1 MKSIRLV
8 VVMSYLKSLKSKVM
22 LILIGI
28 FVLCGAA
35 EYAIHR
41 LIIYPSFLALERDEA
56 QKDLERSVQTL
67 KREIHRLDTLANVW
81 SARIDTYEF
90 VKTPFEDY
98 VRSRPILSS
107 LLENSV
113 NLIYIFDIDGRV
125 IWRKIYNLDAAGEMH
140 LADFPKYELPKV
152 HPLITH
158 STDAGSHSEV
168 NLSGIFMSDPGPMLI
183 ASRPILIGSNKGPIR
198 GVFVVG
204 RLLRD
209 YMVKDLADQTHVDFQ
224 IIPIPT
230 GGVPDTIKEIANR
243 LTPESPYWVEMESD
257 KHLQIF
263 TIFPDIKGDAGL
275 LIGARVPRKISAR
288 GYTTIRFILIA
299 TMASA
304 VVVLIVMFFLL
315 QRTILEPI
323 TNLTYHAL
331 SVGYSGDLSTRIPM
345 HRPDEIGVLAMGFYE
360 MVTKLRKIQEGL
372 ETRVRL
378 RTADL
383 TALNEKLEQEV
394 LERKRAEEKIKGSLK
409 EKEMLLKEIHHRVKN
424 NLQVVS
430 SMLKI
435 QSEYSQD
442 KKTVEMFQESQN
454 RVRSIALIHEMLYQS
469 KNLSKIDFSEYIQP
483 ITANLM
489 RTYGVDPIRIKLN
502 INVKN
507 VFMDLDRAIPC
518 GLIINELFSNVLKH
532 AFPEGRQGEVLIDL
546 FQESSQEFTLLIKD
560 DGVGLPIGMDFKNTD
575 SLGLQLVNALVDQL
589 GGAIVF
595 EGRVGTTFRIT
606 FHNREIRGD
615 M

>member
-1 MKSIRLV
+1 
-8 VVMSYLKSLKSKVM
+8 MSYLKSLKSKVM

-28 FVLCGAA
+28 FILCGAA

-41 LIIYPSFLALERDEA
+41 YVIYPSFLSLERDEA
-56 QKDLERSVQTL
+56 LKDLERSVQAL
-67 KREIHRLDTLANVW
+67 KREIHHLDSLATDW
-81 SARIDTYEF
+81 STWNDSYKF
-90 VKTPFEDY
+90 VRAPFDDH
-98 VRSRPILSS
+98 VRSHPNLSA
-107 LLENSV
+107 LLKDSV
-113 NLIYIFDIDGRV
+113 NLVYISDTDGRE
-125 IWRKIYNLDAAGEMH
+125 IWRKVYGLDAAEELR
-140 LADFPKYELPKV
+140 LADFPKYELSTG
-152 HPLITH
+152 PLLMTH
-158 STDAGSHSEV
+158 KMESGRLSEV
-168 NLSGIFMSDPGPMLI
+168 NLSGIIMSDLGPMLI
-183 ASRPILIGSNKGPIR
+183 ASRPIIIGYSKEPIR
-198 GVFVVG
+198 GIFVIG

-209 YMVKDLADQTHVDFQ
+209 YMVKDLTDQTQVDFQ

-230 GGVPDTIKEIANR
+230 GSVPNAIKKVMNR
-243 LTPESPYWVEMESD
+243 ISPESPYWIETESD
-257 KHLQIF
+257 EYLQIF
-263 TIFPDIKGDAGL
+263 TTFPDINGDAGI
-275 LIGARVPRKISAR
+275 LIEAQVPRKISAR

-304 VVVLIVMFFLL
+304 VAVLIVVFFLL

-345 HRPDEIGVLAMGFYE
+345 LRPDEIGVLAMGFYE
-360 MVTKLRKIQEGL
+360 MVTKLRKIQDGL
-372 ETRVRL
+372 ETRVRQ

-435 QSEYSQD
+435 QSEYSKD

-483 ITANLM
+483 ITTNLM
-489 RTYGVDPIRIKLN
+489 RTYGVDPIRIKVK
-502 INVKN
+502 INVKD

-532 AFPEGRQGEVLIDL
+532 AFPKGRPGEVLIDL
-546 FQESSQEFTLLIKD
+546 FQQSSQELTLLIKD
-560 DGVGLPIGMDFKNTD
+560 NGVGLPIGMDFKNTD

-589 GGAIVF
+589 GGTIVF
-595 EGRVGTTFRIT
+595 EGRMGTTFRIT
-606 FHNREIRGD
+606 FHNREIKGD

>member
-1 MKSIRLV
+1 
-8 VVMSYLKSLKSKVM
+8 MSHLKSLKSKVL
-22 LILIGI
+22 LILMGI
-28 FVLCGAA
+28 FVLCGSA

-56 QKDLERSVQTL
+56 QKDLERSVQAL
-67 KREIHRLDTLANVW
+67 KREIHHLDSLAHDW
-81 SARIDTYEF
+81 STWNDSYKF
-90 VKTPFEDY
+90 VRAPFEDY
-98 VRSRPILSS
+98 VRSRPILSA
-107 LLENSV
+107 LLKDSV
-113 NLIYIFDIDGRV
+113 NLIYVCDTDGRV
-125 IWRKIYNLDAAGEMH
+125 IWRKGYGLETAEALL
-140 LADFPKYELPKV
+140 LADFDFPKYELPTAS
-152 HPLITH
+152 PLMTNK
-158 STDAGSHSEV
+158 TGSGPFSEV
-168 NLSGIFMSDPGPMLI
+168 SLAGIFMSDFGPMLI
-183 ASRPILIGSNKGPIR
+183 ASRPILIDYSKGPIR
-198 GVFVVG
+198 GVFVIG

-209 YMVKDLADQTHVDFQ
+209 YMVKDLADQTNVDFQ

-230 GGVPDTIKEIANR
+230 GAVPDTIKEIMNR
-243 LTPESPYWVEMESD
+243 LTSESPYWIEVESD
-257 KHLQIF
+257 EHLKIF
-263 TIFPDIKGDAGL
+263 TTFPDIKGDAAL

-299 TMASA
+299 TMVSA

-372 ETRVRL
+372 ETRVRQ

-383 TALNEKLEQEV
+383 TAVNEKLEQEV

-483 ITANLM
+483 ITTNLM
-489 RTYGVDPIRIKLN
+489 RTYGVDPARIKLN
-502 INVKN
+502 IKVKD

-532 AFPEGRQGEVLIDL
+532 AFPEGRQGEVQIDL
-546 FQESSQEFTLLIKD
+546 FQESRQEFTLRISD
-560 DGVGLPIGMDFKNTD
+560 NGVGLPIGMDFKNTD

-589 GGAIVF
+589 GGAIVY

>member
-1 MKSIRLV
+1 
-8 VVMSYLKSLKSKVM
+8 MSHLKSLKSKVL
-22 LILIGI
+22 LILMGI
-28 FVLCGAA
+28 FVLCGTA

-41 LIIYPSFLALERDEA
+41 FIIYPSFLALERDEA
-56 QKDLERSVQTL
+56 QKDLERTVQAL
-67 KREIHRLDTLANVW
+67 KREIHHLDSLAHDW
-81 SARIDTYEF
+81 SMWNDTYRF
-90 VKTPFEDY
+90 VRAPFEDY

-107 LLENSV
+107 LLKDSV
-113 NLIYIFDIDGRV
+113 NLIYICDAAGRV
-125 IWRKIYNLDAAGEMH
+125 IWRKVYDLETAEEVR
-140 LADFPKYELPKV
+140 LADFPKYELPAAP
-152 HPLITH
+152 PLMTNK
-158 STDAGSHSEV
+158 TGSGPLSAV
-168 NLSGIFMSDPGPMLI
+168 SLSGIFMSDFGPMLI
-183 ASRPILIGSNKGPIR
+183 ASRPILISYSNGPIH
-198 GVFVVG
+198 GVFVIG

-209 YMVKDLADQTHVDFQ
+209 YMVKDLADQTHVDLQ
-224 IIPIPT
+224 IIPIPP
-230 GGVPDTIKEIANR
+230 GALPDTIKEITKR
-243 LTPESPYWVEMESD
+243 LTPESPYWIELESD
-257 KHLQIF
+257 EYLRIF
-263 TIFPDIKGDAGL
+263 TTFPDIKGDAAL
-275 LIGARVPRKISAR
+275 LIGARIARKISDS

-299 TMASA
+299 TAVSA

-331 SVGYSGDLSTRIPM
+331 SVGYSGDLSARIPM

-372 ETRVRL
+372 ETRVRQ

-383 TALNEKLEQEV
+383 TAVNEKLELEV

-435 QSEYSQD
+435 QSEYSKD
-442 KKTVEMFQESQN
+442 KKTVDMFQESQN

-469 KNLSKIDFSEYIQP
+469 KNLSEIDFSEYIQP
-483 ITANLM
+483 ITTHLM
-489 RTYGVDPIRIKLN
+489 RAYGVDPARIKLN
-502 INVKN
+502 INVKD

-532 AFPEGRQGEVLIDL
+532 AFPEGRQGEIQIDL
-546 FQESSQEFTLLIKD
+546 FQGGNREFTLQISD
-560 DGVGLPIGMDFKNTD
+560 NGVGLPEGLDFKNTN

-595 EGRVGTTFRIT
+595 EGRAGTTFRIT

>member
-1 MKSIRLV
+1 
-8 VVMSYLKSLKSKVM
+8 MSYLKSLKSKVM

-28 FVLCGAA
+28 FILCGAA

-41 LIIYPSFLALERDEA
+41 FIIYPSFLSLERDEA
-56 QKDLERSVQTL
+56 QRDLERSVQAL
-67 KREIHRLDTLANVW
+67 KREIHHLDSLAHDW
-81 SARIDTYEF
+81 STWNDTYKF
-90 VKTPFEDY
+90 VRAPFDNY
-98 VRSRPILSS
+98 VRFRPNLSA
-107 LLENSV
+107 LLKDRV
-113 NLIYIFDIDGRV
+113 NLIYIYDTNGRV
-125 IWRKIYNLDAAGEMH
+125 IWRKGYGLETAEELH
-140 LADFPKYELPKV
+140 LADFPKFELPAAS
-152 HPLITH
+152 PIMRNQT
-158 STDAGSHSEV
+158 GSGPISEV
-168 NLSGIFMSDPGPMLI
+168 NLSGIFISESGPMLI
-183 ASRPILIGSNKGPIR
+183 ASRPIQIDYRKGPIR
-198 GVFVVG
+198 GVFVIG

-209 YMVKDLADQTHVDFQ
+209 YMVKDLADQTNVDFQ

-230 GGVPDTIKEIANR
+230 GAVPNTIKKIANR
-243 LTPESPYWVEMESD
+243 LTPESPYWVEEESD
-257 KHLQIF
+257 EHLRIF
-263 TIFPDIKGDAGL
+263 TTFPDINGDAGL
-275 LIGARVPRKISAR
+275 LIGARITRKISAR
-288 GYTTIRFILIA
+288 GYASIRFILIA

-435 QSEYSQD
+435 QAEYSQD

-483 ITANLM
+483 ITTNLM

-502 INVKN
+502 INVKD

-546 FQESSQEFTLLIKD
+546 FQQSSQEFTLLIKD
-560 DGVGLPIGMDFKNTD
+560 NGVGLPIGMDFKNTD

-589 GGAIVF
+589 GGTIVF
-595 EGRVGTTFRIT
+595 EGRMGTTFRIT
-606 FHNREIRGD
+606 FHNREIKGD

>member
-1 MKSIRLV
+1 
-8 VVMSYLKSLKSKVM
+8 MSHLKSLKSKVL
-22 LILIGI
+22 LILMGI

-56 QKDLERSVQTL
+56 QKDLERTVQAL
-67 KREIHRLDTLANVW
+67 KREIHHLDSLAHDW
-81 SARIDTYEF
+81 STWNDTYKF
-90 VKTPFEDY
+90 VRAPFEDS
-98 VRSRPILSS
+98 VRSRPILSAM
-107 LLENSV
+107 LKDSV
-113 NLIYIFDIDGRV
+113 NLIYICDTDGRV
-125 IWRKIYNLDAAGEMH
+125 IWRKGYGLETTEELR
-140 LADFPKYELPKV
+140 LADFPKYELPTA
-152 HPLITH
+152 PSLMTH
-158 STDAGSHSEV
+158 KTGSGPISEV
-168 NLSGIFMSDPGPMLI
+168 SLAGIFMSDFGPMLI
-183 ASRPILIGSNKGPIR
+183 ASRPILIGYSKGPIR
-198 GVFVVG
+198 GVFVIG

-224 IIPIPT
+224 IIPITT
-230 GGVPDTIKEIANR
+230 GAVPDVIKETMNR
-243 LTPESPYWVEMESD
+243 ITPESPYWIEMESD
-257 KHLQIF
+257 EHLQIF
-263 TIFPDIKGDAGL
+263 TIFPDINGDAGL
-275 LIGARVPRKISAR
+275 LIGARVARKISAR

-383 TALNEKLEQEV
+383 TAVNEKLEQEV

-442 KKTVEMFQESQN
+442 KKTIDMFQESQN

-469 KNLSKIDFSEYIQP
+469 KNLSEIDFSEYIQP

-489 RTYGVDPIRIKLN
+489 RTYGVDPARIRLN
-502 INVKN
+502 INVQG

-532 AFPEGRQGEVLIDL
+532 AFPEGRQGEVQIDL
-546 FQESSQEFTLLIKD
+546 FQESSQEFTLLIRD
-560 DGVGLPIGMDFKNTD
+560 NGVGLPRGMDFKNTD

-595 EGRVGTTFRIT
+595 EGQVGTTFRIT

>member
-1 MKSIRLV
+1 MIH
-8 VVMSYLKSLKSKVM
+8 LKSLKSKVL
-22 LILIGI
+22 LILMGI
-28 FVLCGAA
+28 FVLCGTA
-35 EYAIHR
+35 EYAILR
-41 LIIYPSFLALERDEA
+41 LIIYPSFLVLERDEA
-56 QKDLERSVQTL
+56 QKDLERSVQAL
-67 KREIHRLDTLANVW
+67 KREIHHLDSLAHDW
-81 SARIDTYEF
+81 STWNDTYKF
-90 VKTPFEDY
+90 VRAPFEDY
-98 VRSRPILSS
+98 VRSRPVLSAM
-107 LLENSV
+107 LKDSV
-113 NLIYIFDIDGRV
+113 NLIYICDTDGRV
-125 IWRKIYNLDAAGEMH
+125 IWSKVYGLETAEELR
-140 LADFPKYELPKV
+140 LADFPKYELPTAP
-152 HPLITH
+152 PLMIPKT
-158 STDAGSHSEV
+158 GSGPFSEV
-168 NLSGIFMSDPGPMLI
+168 SLAGIFISDFGPILI
-183 ASRPILIGSNKGPIR
+183 ASRPILIGYNKGPIR
-198 GVFVVG
+198 GVFVIG

-209 YMVKDLADQTHVDFQ
+209 YMVKEIADQTHVDFQ

-230 GGVPDTIKEIANR
+230 GAVPDVIIETMNR
-243 LTPESPYWVEMESD
+243 ITSESPYWIEMESD
-257 KHLQIF
+257 EYLQIF
-263 TIFPDIKGDAGL
+263 TTFPDIKGDAGL

-288 GYTTIRFILIA
+288 GSTTIRFILIA
-299 TMASA
+299 TMVSA

-372 ETRVRL
+372 ETRVRQ

-383 TALNEKLEQEV
+383 TAVNKKLEQEV
-394 LERKRAEEKIKGSLK
+394 LERKRAEQKIKGSLK

-442 KKTVEMFQESQN
+442 KKTIDMFQESQN

-469 KNLSKIDFSEYIQP
+469 KNLSEIDFSEYIQP

-489 RTYGVDPIRIKLN
+489 RTYGVDPARIRLN
-502 INVKN
+502 INVQD

-532 AFPEGRQGEVLIDL
+532 AFPEGRQGEVQIDL
-546 FQESSQEFTLLIKD
+546 FQESSQEFTLLIRD
-560 DGVGLPIGMDFKNTD
+560 NGVGLPKGMDFKNTD

>member
-1 MKSIRLV
+1 
-8 VVMSYLKSLKSKVM
+8 MSHLKSLKSKVL
-22 LILIGI
+22 LILMVT

-41 LIIYPSFLALERDEA
+41 LIIFPRFLALERDEA
-56 QKDLERSVQTL
+56 QRYLEHAVQAL
-67 KREIHRLDTLANVW
+67 KREIHHLDSLARDSSTW
-81 SARIDTYEF
+81 HDRYKF
-90 VKTPFEDY
+90 VRAPFDDNA
-98 VRSRPILSS
+98 RSRPILSA
-107 LLENSV
+107 LLKDSV
-113 NLIYIFDIDGRV
+113 NLIYIYDTDGRV
-125 IWRKIYNLDAAGEMH
+125 IWRKGYGLETAEELN
-140 LADFPKYELPKV
+140 LADFPKYELPAAS
-152 HPLITH
+152 PIMRNQT
-158 STDAGSHSEV
+158 GSGRISEI
-168 NLSGIFMSDPGPMLI
+168 NLSGIFMSEFGPMLI
-183 ASRPILIGSNKGPIR
+183 ASRPILIGYREGPIR
-198 GVFVVG
+198 GVFVIG

-209 YMVKDLADQTHVDFQ
+209 YMVKDIVDPMNVDFQ
-224 IIPIPT
+224 IIPIST
-230 GGVPDTIKEIANR
+230 GAVPDVINETVRRI
-243 LTPESPYWVEMESD
+243 TPESPYWIEVESD
-257 KHLQIF
+257 EHLQIF
-263 TIFPDIKGDAGL
+263 TTFPAINGDVDL

-288 GYTTIRFILIA
+288 GYTTMRFMLIA

-442 KKTVEMFQESQN
+442 KKTVDMFQESQN

-483 ITANLM
+483 ITTNLM

-546 FQESSQEFTLLIKD
+546 FQETSQEFTLLIKD
-560 DGVGLPIGMDFKNTD
+560 NGVGLPVGMDFKNTD

-589 GGAIVF
+589 GGTIMF
-595 EGRVGTTFRIT
+595 EDRVGTTFRIT
-606 FHNREIRGD
+606 FHNREIKGD

>member
-1 MKSIRLV
+1 
-8 VVMSYLKSLKSKVM
+8 MSHLKSLKSKVL
-22 LILIGI
+22 LILMGI
-28 FVLCGAA
+28 FVLCGTA

-41 LIIYPSFLALERDEA
+41 LIIYPRFLALERDEA
-56 QKDLERSVQTL
+56 HKDLERSVQAL
-67 KREIHRLDTLANVW
+67 KREIHHLDSLAHDW
-81 SARIDTYEF
+81 SAWDDTYKF
-90 VKTPFEDY
+90 VRTPFEDY
-98 VRSRPILSS
+98 VRSSLVLSS
-107 LLENSV
+107 FIDNNV
-113 NLIYIFDIDGRV
+113 NLIYICDTDGRV
-125 IWRKIYNLDAAGEMH
+125 IWGKIYDVETAEELH
-140 LADFPKYELPKV
+140 LVDFPKNELPKT
-152 HPLITH
+152 HPLITYN
-158 STDAGSHSEV
+158 TGSGPLSEV
-168 NLSGIFMSDPGPMLI
+168 NIAGIFTSDHGPMLI
-183 ASRPILIGSNKGPIR
+183 ASRPILTSSNKGPIR
-198 GVFVVG
+198 GAFLMG
-204 RLLRD
+204 RLLHD
-209 YMVKDLADQTHVDFQ
+209 FLVKDLVDQTGVDFQ
-224 IIPIPT
+224 IIPIST
-230 GGVPDTIKEIANR
+230 GAVPNTLKNITNR
-243 LTPESPYWVEMESD
+243 LPPKSPYWVEIESD
-257 KHLQIF
+257 EHLQIF
-263 TIFPDIKGDAGL
+263 TTFPDIKGDAGL

-299 TMASA
+299 TMISA

-331 SVGYSGDLSTRIPM
+331 SVGYSGDLSARVPM

-372 ETRVRL
+372 ETRVRQ

-383 TALNEKLEQEV
+383 TAVNEKLEQEV

-442 KKTVEMFQESQN
+442 KKTVDMFQESQN

-483 ITANLM
+483 ITTNLM
-489 RTYGVDPIRIKLN
+489 RTYGVDPIRIKVK
-502 INVKN
+502 INVKD

-532 AFPEGRQGEVLIDL
+532 AFPKGRQGEVLIDL
-546 FQESSQEFTLLIKD
+546 FQQSSQELTLLIKD
-560 DGVGLPIGMDFKNTD
+560 NGVGLPIGMDFKNTD

-589 GGAIVF
+589 GGTIVF

-606 FHNREIRGD
+606 FHNREIKGD

>member
-1 MKSIRLV
+1 
-8 VVMSYLKSLKSKVM
+8 MSHLKSLKSKVL
-22 LILIGI
+22 LILMGI
-28 FVLCGAA
+28 FVLCGTA

-56 QKDLERSVQTL
+56 QKDLARSVQAL
-67 KREIHRLDTLANVW
+67 KREIHHLDSLAHDW
-81 SARIDTYEF
+81 STWNDSYKFARA
-90 VKTPFEDY
+90 PFEDY
-98 VRSRPILSS
+98 VRSRPILSA
-107 LLENSV
+107 LLKDSV
-113 NLIYIFDIDGRV
+113 NLIYIRDTDGRV
-125 IWRKIYNLDAAGEMH
+125 IWKKGYGLETAEELH
-140 LADFPKYELPKV
+140 LADFPKFDLPTAFPIMKKQ
-152 HPLITH
+152 T
-158 STDAGSHSEV
+158 GSGPISEV
-168 NLSGIFMSDPGPMLI
+168 NLAGIFMSDFGPMLI
-183 ASRPILIGSNKGPIR
+183 ASRPILIGYSKGPIR
-198 GVFVVG
+198 GVFVIG

-209 YMVKDLADQTHVDFQ
+209 YMVKDLADQTNVDFQ

-230 GGVPDTIKEIANR
+230 GAVPDVIKKTVNR
-243 LTPESPYWVEMESD
+243 ITPESPYWIEVESD
-257 KHLQIF
+257 EHLQIF
-263 TIFPDIKGDAGL
+263 TTFPDINGDAGL

-304 VVVLIVMFFLL
+304 VIVLVVMFFLL

-372 ETRVRL
+372 ETRVRM

-383 TALNEKLEQEV
+383 TAVNEKLEQEV

-442 KKTVEMFQESQN
+442 KKTVDMFQESQN

-483 ITANLM
+483 ITTNLM
-489 RTYGVDPIRIKLN
+489 RTYGVDPARIKLN

-560 DGVGLPIGMDFKNTD
+560 NGVGLPIGMDFKNTD

-606 FHNREIRGD
+606 FHNKEIKGD

>member
-1 MKSIRLV
+1 
-8 VVMSYLKSLKSKVM
+8 MSHLKSLKSKVM
-22 LILIGI
+22 LFLIGI
-28 FVLCGAA
+28 FVLCGVA

-56 QKDLERSVQTL
+56 QKDLERSVQAL
-67 KREIHRLDTLANVW
+67 KREIHRLDTLAHVW
-81 SARIDTYEF
+81 SSRNDTYEF

-107 LLENSV
+107 LLEKSV

-125 IWRKIYNLDAAGEMH
+125 IWRKIYNLDAAEEMH
-140 LADFPKYELPKV
+140 SADFPKYELPKI

-158 STDAGSHSEV
+158 STDAGSHLEV
-168 NLSGIFMSDPGPMLI
+168 NLAGLFMSEPGPMLI
-183 ASRPILIGSNKGPIR
+183 ASRPILVGYNKGPIR
-198 GVFVVG
+198 GAFVVG

-209 YMVKDLADQTHVDFQ
+209 FMAKDLVDQKHVDLQ
-224 IIPIPT
+224 TIPIPT
-230 GGVPDTIKEIANR
+230 GAVPDTIKEITNR
-243 LTPESPYWVEMESD
+243 LTPESPYWVEVESD
-257 KHLQIF
+257 EYLRIF
-263 TIFPDIKGDAGL
+263 TTFPDIKGDAAL
-275 LIGARVPRKISAR
+275 LIGARISRKISAK
-288 GYTTIRFILIA
+288 GYTTIRFVLVA
-299 TMASA
+299 TLASA
-304 VVVLIVMFFLL
+304 AAALIVILFLL

-331 SVGYSGDLSTRIPM
+331 SVGYSGDLSARVPM
-345 HRPDEIGVLAMGFYE
+345 HRADEIGVLAMGFDE
-360 MVTKLRKIQEGL
+360 MVKKLRKIQEGL
-372 ETRVRL
+372 ETRVRQ

-383 TALNEKLEQEV
+383 TAVNEKLEQEI
-394 LERKRAEEKIKGSLK
+394 LERKRAEEKIKASLN

-442 KKTVEMFQESQN
+442 VKTVDMFQESQN

-469 KNLSKIDFSEYIQP
+469 ENLSKIDFSEYIQP
-483 ITANLM
+483 ITTHLM
-489 RTYGVDPIRIKLN
+489 RAYGVDLTLIKLTT
-502 INVKN
+502 NVKDF
-507 VFMDLDRAIPC
+507 FMDLDRAIPC

-532 AFPEGRQGEVLIDL
+532 AFPEGQKGEVHIDL
-546 FQESSQEFTLLIKD
+546 SQDRNQEFTLLISD
-560 DGVGLPIGMDFKNTD
+560 NGVGLPEGMDFKNTD

-589 GGAIVF
+589 GGAIGL

>member
-1 MKSIRLV
+1 
-8 VVMSYLKSLKSKVM
+8 MSHLKSLKSKVL
-22 LILIGI
+22 LILMGI
-28 FVLCGAA
+28 FVLCGTA

-56 QKDLERSVQTL
+56 QKDLERSVQAL
-67 KREIHRLDTLANVW
+67 KREIHHLDSLAHDW
-81 SARIDTYEF
+81 STWNDTYRF
-90 VKTPFEDY
+90 VRAPFEDY
-98 VRSRPILSS
+98 VRSRPILSA
-107 LLENSV
+107 LLKDSV
-113 NLIYIFDIDGRV
+113 NLIYICDTDGRV
-125 IWRKIYNLDAAGEMH
+125 IWRKGYGLETVEELR
-140 LADFPKYELPKV
+140 LADFPKYELPTASPRMTNK
-152 HPLITH
+152 T
-158 STDAGSHSEV
+158 GSGPISEV
-168 NLSGIFMSDPGPMLI
+168 NLAGVFMSEFGPMLI
-183 ASRPILIGSNKGPIR
+183 ASRPILIGYSKGPIR
-198 GVFVVG
+198 GVFVIG

-209 YMVKDLADQTHVDFQ
+209 YVVKDLADQTNVNFR

-230 GGVPDTIKEIANR
+230 GAVPDTIKEITNR
-243 LTPESPYWVEMESD
+243 LTSESPYWIEVESD
-257 KHLQIF
+257 EHLQIF
-263 TIFPDIKGDAGL
+263 TTFPDINGDAAL
-275 LIGARVPRKISAR
+275 LMGARVSRKISAR
-288 GYTTIRFILIA
+288 GSTTIRFILIA

-304 VVVLIVMFFLL
+304 VVVLIVMLFLL

-383 TALNEKLEQEV
+383 TAVNEKLEQEV

-442 KKTVEMFQESQN
+442 KKTVDMFQESQN

-469 KNLSKIDFSEYIQP
+469 ENLSKIDFSEYIQP
-483 ITANLM
+483 ITTNLM

-502 INVKN
+502 INVKD

-560 DGVGLPIGMDFKNTD
+560 NGVGLPIGMDFKNTD

-606 FHNREIRGD
+606 FHNTEIRGD

>member
-1 MKSIRLV
+1 
-8 VVMSYLKSLKSKVM
+8 MSHLKSLKSKVL
-22 LILIGI
+22 LILMGI
-28 FVLCGAA
+28 FVLCGTV

-56 QKDLERSVQTL
+56 QKDLERSVQAL
-67 KREIHRLDTLANVW
+67 KREIHHLDSLAHDW
-81 SARIDTYEF
+81 SAWEDTYKF

-98 VRSRPILSS
+98 VRSNLVLSS
-107 LLENSV
+107 FIDNNV
-113 NLIYIFDIDGRV
+113 NLIYICDTDGRV
-125 IWRKIYNLDAAGEMH
+125 IWGKIYDMETAEELH
-140 LADFPKYELPKV
+140 LADFPKNELPKT
-152 HPLITH
+152 HSLITYN
-158 STDAGSHSEV
+158 TGTGPLSEV
-168 NLSGIFMSDPGPMLI
+168 NIAGIFMSDHGPMLI
-183 ASRPILIGSNKGPIR
+183 ASRPILTSYNKGPIR
-198 GVFVVG
+198 GAFFMG
-204 RLLRD
+204 RLLHD
-209 YMVKDLADQTHVDFQ
+209 FMVEDLVDQTGVDFQ

-230 GGVPDTIKEIANR
+230 GAVPDVLKETMNR
-243 LTPESPYWVEMESD
+243 ITPESPYWVEVESD
-257 KHLQIF
+257 EHLRIF
-263 TIFPDIKGDAGL
+263 TTFPDINGDAAF
-275 LIGARVPRKISAR
+275 LIGARIPRQISVR
-288 GYTTIRFILIA
+288 GYATIRFILIA
-299 TMASA
+299 TLASA
-304 VVVLIVMFFLL
+304 VVVLIVMLFLL

-331 SVGYSGDLSTRIPM
+331 SVGYSGDLSARIPM

-372 ETRVRL
+372 ETRVRQ
-378 RTADL
+378 RTSDL

-435 QSEYSQD
+435 QAEYSQD
-442 KKTVEMFQESQN
+442 KKTVDMFQESQN

-483 ITANLM
+483 ITTNLM

-502 INVKN
+502 INVKD

-532 AFPEGRQGEVLIDL
+532 AFPEGRQGEVQIDL
-546 FQESSQEFTLLIKD
+546 FQESSQEFTLLISD
-560 DGVGLPIGMDFKNTD
+560 NGVGLPTGMDFKNTD

-606 FHNREIRGD
+606 FQNREIRGD